1 MAVKVITDSTA
12 YLPQEVL
19 EELDIKVVSLGVNFT
34 DSSYKEV
41 EISNESFY
49 ELMAQSPK
57 VPTSSQPS
65 PADFYEVML
74 KTVEQG
80 DEIAGVFL
88 SSDFSGTYYSAVTA
102 RKMIQ
107 EKYPEAKIELID
119 SRSAATPVG
128 YGAIAGAK
136 GAREGWP
143 LEKVVV
149 KIKEVVSKGR
159 LFFVPKT
166 LEYLKK
172 GGRIGGAA
180 ALVGT
185 LLQVKPILT
194 VQDGRVAV
202 FDKVRTS
209 EKALARLVEVF
220 AQDLKQTGGAEVT
233 VLHINCLEDARALAK
248 QIAEISCLQVGI
260 GSIGPVIGLH
270 VGPGTLGIAYHT

>member
-1 MAVKVITDSTA
+1 VAVRVITDSTA
-12 YLPQEVL
+12 YLPPEVQ

-74 KTVEQG
+74 KIVEQG
-80 DEIAGVFL
+80 DEVAGVFL
-88 SSDFSGTYYSAVTA
+88 SSDFSGTYYSAVAA
-102 RKMIQ
+102 RNMIL
-107 EKYPEAKIELID
+107 EKYPAAKIELID
-119 SRSAATPVG
+119 SRTAATPVG

-136 GAREGWP
+136 AAREGWP
-143 LEKVVV
+143 LEQVVA

-180 ALVGT
+180 ALLGT

-209 EKALARLVEVF
+209 EKALARMVEVF
-220 AQDLKQTGGAEVT
+220 TRDHRQTGVAEVT
-233 VLHINCLEDARALAK
+233 VLHINCLEDAQALAK
-248 QIAEISCLQVGI
+248 QIAEISGLQVGI